1 MTLGANS
8 APEKTIGDRTV
19 ALGAMA
25 SSAANVIKAVL
36 QLLLLPVMAR
46 LLGPDEFGLY
56 ALAMPTVTLVA
67 LLADGGLGASLARE
81 DESVT
86 LVWST
91 AFWALLLLGLV
102 LAVGTSMLG
111 VLLGYLSQ
119 QPRLPGMIA
128 LLSLSLVFL
137 TMSVVPSARLA
148 RRRNL
153 QVGAGSDMAS
163 TLIGSAIAVILALHG
178 AGAWSLVAQ
187 YVAIYAVRAII
198 INAAAFHL
206 PRAEFSLSA
215 LRPHLATGGI
225 LVASRIFEYSGRMSE
240 NFLMGRIF
248 GTASLGNYTFANQ
261 ISKFSA
267 DTVGNVVWAAIYVQA
282 LTTEKAKIVILHRRL
297 CRLLGVM
304 LFPAMVLTAA
314 AAPELIS
321 VTLGPKWEGLSFLL
335 RLFLPLYAIN
345 AICGQTG
352 PVLLAYGRFDIA
364 FWCMVGLSCGRVL
377 AVALGFWI
385 GFAGAIYCIVVV
397 TLLFNA
403 AMLIFPADA
412 TGCRPLPILIDQIRP
427 VLSSLAAAGGYLA
440 IIDLFPMSVIWLGT
454 SLGAGFVVYALC
466 MFLADRKGLNEDWAG
481 IRQVMSSRAAR

>member
-1 MTLGANS
+1 MTREVNS
-8 APEKTIGDRTV
+8 ASVSDRRV

-25 SSAANVIKAVL
+25 SSIANVIKAVL
-36 QLLLLPVMAR
+36 QLLMLPLMAR

-56 ALAMPTVTLVA
+56 ALALPTISLVA

-81 DESVT
+81 NESAS

-91 AFWALLLLGLV
+91 AFWALLLLGFT

-128 LLSLSLVFL
+128 VLSLSLVFL

-153 QVGAGSDMAS
+153 QVGAGSEMAS
-163 TLIGSAIAVILALHG
+163 TLIGSAIAVVLAWHG
-178 AGAWSLVAQ
+178 AGAWSLVVQ

-198 INAAAFHL
+198 FNAAAFHL
-206 PRAEFSLSA
+206 PRAEFSLRL
-215 LRPHLATGGI
+215 LRSHLATGGI
-225 LVASRIFEYSGRMSE
+225 LVASRIFEYSGRISE
-240 NFLMGRIF
+240 NFLIGRIF
-248 GTASLGNYTFANQ
+248 GTANLGNYVFANQ

-282 LTTEKAKIVILHRRL
+282 LTIDKAKIAILHRRL

-304 LFPAMVLTAA
+304 LFPAMLLAAA

-321 VTLGPKWEGLSFLL
+321 VTLGPKWVGISFLL
-335 RLFLPLYAIN
+335 RLFFPLYVIN

-377 AVALGFWI
+377 AVALGLWI
-385 GFAGAIYCIVVV
+385 GFAGAVYCVVVV

-403 AMLIFPADA
+403 AMLIFPAKA

-427 VLSSLAAAGGYLA
+427 VFASLVAAGSYLA
-440 IIDLFPMSVIWLGT
+440 LIHLFPMTVIWLGIC
-454 SLGAGFVVYALC
+454 LAAGFLIYAVC
-466 MFLADRKGLNEDWAG
+466 MFLADRSGLSEDWAG
-481 IRQVMSSRAAR
+481 IRQVMSPQASR

>member
-1 MTLGANS
+1 MTLEANS
-8 APEKTIGDRTV
+8 APASDRRV
-19 ALGAMA
+19 AVGAMA
-25 SSAANVIKAVL
+25 SSAANVIKAAL
-36 QLLLLPVMAR
+36 QVLLLPVMAR
-46 LLGPDEFGLY
+46 LLGPEEFGLY

-81 DESVT
+81 NESSS

-91 AFWALLLLGLV
+91 AFWALLLLGLL
-102 LAVGTSMLG
+102 LAISTSMFG
-111 VLLGYLSQ
+111 VLLGYLSH
-119 QPRLPGMIA
+119 QPRLAGLIA
-128 LLSLSLVFL
+128 LLSLSLIFL

-153 QVGAGSDMAS
+153 QVGAASDMAS
-163 TLIGSAIAVILALHG
+163 TLIGSAVAVVLAFHG
-178 AGAWSLVAQ
+178 AGAWSLAAQ

-198 INAAAFHL
+198 LNAAAFHF
-206 PRAEFSLSA
+206 PRLEFSLRV

-225 LVASRIFEYSGRMSE
+225 LVASRIFEYSGRISE
-240 NFLMGRIF
+240 NFLIGRIF
-248 GTASLGNYTFANQ
+248 GTATLGSYTFANQ

-282 LTTEKAKIVILHRRL
+282 LTSEKAKIVVLHRRL
-297 CRLLGVM
+297 CRLLGVL
-304 LFPAMVLTAA
+304 LFPATFLAAA

-321 VTLGPKWEGLSFLL
+321 FTLGPKWEGLSFLL
-335 RLFLPLYAIN
+335 RLFFPLYAVN

-364 FWCMVGLSCGRVL
+364 FWCMVGLSCGRAL
-377 AVALGFWI
+377 AVALGAWI
-385 GFAGAIYCIVVV
+385 GFSAAIYCVVAV

-427 VLSSLAAAGGYLA
+427 VLSSLVAAGSYLA
-440 IIDLFPMSVIWLGT
+440 LIDLIPLSLLSLSTCLGIAF
-454 SLGAGFVVYALC
+454 LAYALC
-466 MFLADRKGLNEDWAG
+466 MFVTDRKGLNEDWAG
-481 IRQVMSSRAAR
+481 IRQVLSLKPQDGLR